1 MYINKR
7 SGTGGEVSS
16 QSIILNG
23 SSQTYNSTIVPDKS
37 QGNRTSVI
45 DHNGSEF
52 PKVPNNTEKMKSH
65 STGRM
70 AWASGITISLVA
82 LALVIVLYI
91 RREKLKK
98 HKTAVENSD
107 YLWGSEND
115 KGEVT
120 EKAKKTS
127 KKSSKSLISLEINE
141 KPLQKKTR
149 ILGSI
154 SLSTFG
160 IKPAI
165 DMKKAFQ
172 TDSDKKVPV
181 DTFQMEL
188 IPGIPNKQ
196 KFMSMPQNIYSDAP
210 GSDPMESDDNKV
222 DFAGFWDEVV
232 IMGSNGW
239 CHWKEEEKL
248 GGGAHQGQ
256 DGWSK
261 TTGARDL

>member
-1 MYINKR
+1 
-7 SGTGGEVSS
+7 
-16 QSIILNG
+16 
-23 SSQTYNSTIVPDKS
+23 
-37 QGNRTSVI
+37 
-45 DHNGSEF
+45 
-52 PKVPNNTEKMKSH
+52 MKSH

-188 IPGIPNKQ
+188 SNRARQSKLSAPPVPGIPNKQ

-222 DFAGFWDEVV
+222 QLAYPLQTYGHFDSPRR
-232 IMGSNGW
+232 SN
-239 CHWKEEEKL
+239 
-248 GGGAHQGQ
+248 
-256 DGWSK
+256 SK
-261 TTGARDL
+261 RTRTFNLA